1 VLEFSAEAEVR
12 FADLKQQRIKIGAPD
27 LKIASI
33 VLVVGG
39 TVVTRNRRDFEKVP
53 GLMIEDWSL

>member
-12 FADLKQQRIKIGAPD
+12 FADLKQQRIKIGAQD